1 MDDERARDF
10 WERAL
15 GDIQD
20 DGFFAPVRTAEPPA
34 PPPPVRIRKR
44 RGLSNIQLVLIV
56 VVISLI
62 LALIIVSWL
71 APALF

>member
-1 MDDERARDF
+1 MDEERARDF

-20 DGFFAPVRTAEPPA
+20 DGFFGPVRTAEPPA
-34 PPPPVRIRKR
+34 PPALPKAPAPR
-44 RGLSNIQLVLIV
+44 RLSNIQLVLIV
-56 VVISLI
+56 VATSLL
-62 LALIIVSWL
+62 LALIVLNWL